1 MGLITWVH
9 RTWFG
14 LSRSEYAAEMNWRK
28 WAKTYT
34 NRKKK

>member
-1 MGLITWVH
+1 MIRFIH
-9 RTWFG
+9 RLWLG
-14 LSRSEYAAEMNWRK
+14 MSRSEYASEMNWCK